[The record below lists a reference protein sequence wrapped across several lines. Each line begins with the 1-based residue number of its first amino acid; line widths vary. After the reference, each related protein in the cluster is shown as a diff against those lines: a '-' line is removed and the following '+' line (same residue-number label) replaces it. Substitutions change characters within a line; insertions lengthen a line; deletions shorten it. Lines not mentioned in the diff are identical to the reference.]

1 MSRSYWLSKQ
11 SDIGKAL
18 AHAREARMCLVAAS
32 NSGKAMLERRVAD
45 GLLLTPFPWVFE
57 EPGYWQLLSPYEQ
70 SLRVIRSAALL
81 HPDWTFCETSAAM
94 AYGLEVS
101 CPRHDVVHVATSPK
115 SHSKS
120 SNHVIRHPYSGEA
133 CSAGGVTV
141 TPIERCVFD
150 CARNLDTAFAL
161 AVTDSYARRESLTR
175 DDLVEVFDRVGQG
188 LHGVRRAEKIA
199 RLTDPRAENGG
210 ESVARG
216 TMIELGFAAPE
227 LQVPLSDP
235 FDPQRTYRVD
245 FYWEEGENG
254 LPIIGE
260 LDGLGKYT
268 IADGAALKAGPGI
281 EPAPASTAP
290 YAASE
295 PLHTAL
301 RNLSH
306 ERLRESRLTLGG
318 AAVMRF
324 DFATVLDKPRFEA
337 LLAAFG
343 VPRAL

>member
-1 MSRSYWLSKQ
+1 MSKSFWPEKDAEIER
-11 SDIGKAL
+11 AL
-18 AHAREARMCLVAAS
+18 NHARDMRMCLPAAKR
-32 NSGKAMLERRVAD
+32 SGRDLLKRRVRE
-45 GLLLTPFPWVFE
+45 GI
-57 EPGYWQLLSPYEQ
+57 LLSPFPGVYEEPAYWRGLDP
-70 SLRVIRSAALL
+70 SEKSIRVIRAAALL
-81 HPDWTFCETSAAM
+81 HPSWVFCESSAAI
-94 AYGLEVS
+94 AYELEVS
-101 CPRHDVVHVATSPK
+101 CPNIEVIHVANDSA
-115 SHSKS
+115 SHIR
-120 SNHVIRHPYSGEA
+120 NTDHVKRLYFGGQPSVASG
-133 CSAGGVTV
+133 VKV
-141 TPIERCVFD
+141 TPLDRCVFD
-150 CARNLDTAFAL
+150 CARNLDMPFAL
-161 AVTDSYARRESLTR
+161 AVTDSYARQKSFTS
-175 DDLVEVFDRVGQG
+175 DDLVAEFARVGCG
-188 LHGVRRAEKIA
+188 LHGIHHAQDVA

-227 LQVPLSDP
+227 LQVPFSDP

-268 IADGAALKAGPGI
+268 IADGTALKAVPDI
-281 EPAPASTAP
+281 ALAPTAH
-290 YAASE
+290 YTASE

-318 AAVMRF
+318 TAVMRF

-337 LLAAFG
+337 LLTAFG
-343 VPRAL
+343 VPRTS